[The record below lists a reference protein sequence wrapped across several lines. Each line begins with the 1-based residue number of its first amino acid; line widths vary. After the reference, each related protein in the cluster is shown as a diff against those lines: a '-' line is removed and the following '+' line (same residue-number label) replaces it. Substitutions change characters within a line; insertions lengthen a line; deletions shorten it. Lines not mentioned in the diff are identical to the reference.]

1 MPAGLAIYASNNK
14 FLLSPGHAL
23 LNRKLLDVAAGRCK
37 RLMIFWPPRHGK
49 SEFTSKY
56 FPAWFEGR
64 FPDKRII
71 LTSYEADFA
80 SQWGGKVRDL
90 LEDYGKK
97 IFEVEI
103 SNDSSAKDRWNIKGK
118 DGGMQ
123 TAGVGGPITGKGAD
137 ILIIDD
143 PIKNDKEAASKT
155 VRESHKTWYQ
165 STAYTRLEPGGS
177 IIIIM
182 TRWHEDDLAGWLLKE
197 EKEAIKQGLE
207 PEGWE
212 VLRLPAIA
220 EENDLLG
227 RKPGQALFPQ
237 RYDEKALEKIK
248 RAVGTY
254 FWSAMYQQRP
264 QPDGGSIFKR
274 SYFHY
279 FTDDGDF
286 YTLQR
291 ANDQKRVLKT
301 ACWIFQTCDA
311 AATEKEKSDYFVIST
326 WAVTHDS
333 DLLLLDVFRE
343 KAETTKHKRIM
354 KDALTRWRPSFQG
367 VENKTFGLNI
377 IQDCVVEGYPIKEL
391 KADTDKVSRARPMSA
406 RYENGTVY
414 HRQGAPWLQE
424 YEDELIAFPNGEHD
438 DQVDTASY
446 AGIVLIENIVSDSI
460 PMPIGSGGSYWGN

>member
-1 MPAGLAIYASNNK
+1 
-14 FLLSPGHAL
+14 
-23 LNRKLLDVAAGRCK
+23 
-37 RLMIFWPPRHGK
+37 MIFWPPRHGK

-64 FPDKRII
+64 FPDKRVI

-90 LEDYGKK
+90 LEDHGEN
-97 IFEVEI
+97 IFGVEI
-103 SNDSSAKDRWNIKGK
+103 SQDSSAKDRWNIKGK
-118 DGGMQ
+118 EGGMQ

-137 ILIIDD
+137 VLIIDD

-155 VRESHKTWYQ
+155 TREAHKTWYQ

-220 EENDLLG
+220 EENDILG
-227 RKPGQALFPQ
+227 REVGRALFPE

-248 RAVGTY
+248 RAVGSY

-279 FTDDGDF
+279 FTDDGEY
-286 YTLQR
+286 YTLYR
-291 ANDQKRVLKT
+291 AEGGNKRYLKT

-311 AATEKEKSDYFVIST
+311 AATEKEKSDYFVNST
-326 WAVTHDS
+326 WAVTPES

-343 KAETTKHKRIM
+343 KAETTKHLQVM
-354 KDALTRWRPSFQG
+354 QDQLTRWSPTFQG
-367 VENKTFGLNI
+367 VENKTYGLNI
-377 IQDCVVEGYPIKEL
+377 IQTCIQKGYPIKEL

-406 RYENGTVY
+406 RYENGAVY
-414 HRQGAPWLQE
+414 HRQGAPWLSD

-446 AGIVLIENIVSDSI
+446 AGIVLIENITGDAI
-460 PMPIGSGGSYWGN
+460 PQGLSAGTSYWRSS